1 MKVIKRDGSVA
12 PYQTE
17 KISIAISGAFNEL
30 GKEFFDDTVIADVE
44 NIIYETY
51 NDVVGIEDIQDIVED
66 VLIEHGYIT
75 EAKAYIRYRYKRE
88 LTRHAR
94 NEAEILRM
102 IQGDDEYWTTENS
115 NKDVRLANTQ
125 RDYIAGIIDT
135 DLARNFIFPKESVKA
150 HDEGIIHIH
159 DMDFSAE
166 RTYTNCC
173 LVNLE
178 DMLQN
183 GTMINGIKIEKPHRL
198 ITATT
203 IATQIIAAVSGAQY
217 GGQTVTL
224 THLAPFVR
232 DSWNRH
238 YNDAREETKSLVG
251 ELFDYQIETLCKN
264 IADKRIKKEIEDAV
278 QTFNFQINSF
288 CLSRGQTPFLTVF
301 MYLGETEEYKEEVA
315 LLIEE
320 FFKQRIRGMKNR
332 KGQYITVAFP
342 KLVYVLEEDNIYPDS
357 PYWYLTELATECTT
371 KRMVPDYVSE
381 KKLKEMKIAPNGEHC
396 CYGPMGC
403 RSFLT
408 PTYVNPLTGQA
419 EFYGRGNIG
428 VCTINLADA
437 ALSAVDYAK
446 RNNWV
451 TNNSDDCQKDGYS
464 QKALE
469 EVFWD
474 LMEKRTELCY
484 DVQKVRFDRLIET
497 PAEVN
502 PILWCDGALARL
514 NPEDK
519 IGQVLIN
526 KRFTSSLGYAGL
538 YECALAITG
547 ESHTSPRGKEFAMRV
562 MQFLND
568 KCTEWKMRDP
578 IDYSLYATP
587 IENTT
592 YKFAKNLRRRFG
604 EIEGIT
610 DRDFITNSY
619 HVFVEEPINP
629 FAKIDIESE
638 FQVLSPGGM
647 ISYIESCNLSNN
659 PQVIYSLLQYIYNK
673 TGYCEINTK
682 LDNCEICN
690 FAGEIILREDE
701 NGHHYFECPNCGNTD
716 FNKMNI
722 ARRVC
727 GYISTSPMSEG
738 RLDEIIN
745 RYVHVNDIELEE

>member
-1 MKVIKRDGSVA
+1 MVVIKRDGSTV

-17 KISIAISGAFNEL
+17 KISIAISGAFSEL
-30 GKEFFDDTVIADVE
+30 GKEFWDTSVIEDIEEV
-44 NIIYETY
+44 IYETF
-51 NDVVGIEDIQDIVED
+51 NDAIGIEDIQDIVED
-66 VLIEHGYIT
+66 ALIEHGYIA
-75 EAKAYIRYRYKRE
+75 EAKGYIRYRYKRE
-88 LTRHAR
+88 LMRHSR

-135 DLARNFIFPKESVKA
+135 DLSRNFIFPKESVKA
-150 HDEGIIHIH
+150 HDAGIIHIH

-217 GGQTVTL
+217 GGQTITL

-232 DSWNRH
+232 DSWQRYYQEALEEQLSFNDTINKDLATHIANR
-238 YNDAREETKSLVG
+238 RT
-251 ELFDYQIETLCKN
+251 
-264 IADKRIKKEIEDAV
+264 KKEIQDAV
-278 QTFNFQINSF
+278 QTFNYQINSF

-301 MYLGETEEYKEEVA
+301 MYLGETEEYKYELS

-320 FFKQRIRGMKNR
+320 FFHQRIQGMKNR

-342 KLVYVLEEDNIYPDS
+342 KLVYVLEEDNIYENS
-357 PYWYLTELATECTT
+357 KYWYLTKLAAECTT

-408 PTYVNPLTGQA
+408 ATYVNKDTKKA

-428 VCTINLADA
+428 VCTVNLADA
-437 ALSAVDYAK
+437 ALSALEYAK
-446 RNNWV
+446 KNNWA
-451 TNNSDDCQKDGYS
+451 TFMSKDIQKDGYS

-469 EVFWD
+469 EIFWNI
-474 LMEKRTELCY
+474 LNERTELCY

-519 IGQVLIN
+519 IGEVLI
-526 KRFTSSLGYAGL
+526 KKHFTSSLGYSGL
-538 YECALAITG
+538 YECSLAITG
-547 ESHTSPRGKEFAMRV
+547 ESHTSERGKEFAMRV

-568 KCTEWKMRDP
+568 KCAEWKERDP

-592 YKFAKNLRRRFG
+592 YKFAKKLRQRFG
-604 EIEGIT
+604 VIEGIT
-610 DRDFITNSY
+610 DRDYITNSY

-629 FAKIDIESE
+629 FDKIDIESE
-638 FQVLSPGGM
+638 FQALSPGGM

-659 PQVIYSLLQYIYNK
+659 QQVIYDLLKYIYNK

-690 FAGEIILREDE
+690 FSGEIVLKEDE
-701 NGHHYFECPNCGNTD
+701 TGHHYFECPNCGNID

-745 RYVHVNDIELEE
+745 RYVHVNDIEVNNG